1 MWCPLHWRRPKLH
14 LYTRRGADRNR
25 KVQPILLLSIFR
37 KVFERNWGA
46 SDRLP
51 RWESPTVPDSVW
63 KVLLLL
69 LSRSWPYAR
78 YADLPPLVIA
88 LDNVGG
94 SEFMEQRSTCQSRAA
109 GSFQRLSASFSRYLI
124 DRSLQ
129 VAVNRLTEVIFPSE
143 TSVSQWPVLGPI
155 LLSIY
160 FNNLLQITPH
170 GKCLLWRLHPLTHMN
185 KRTDPGH
192 DSLSTNSWETLRPA
206 MIVDKSPFS
215 PRKLRPWWYHV
226 PGGDAWQCVWFRNYV
241 IPL

>member
-1 MWCPLHWRRPKLH
+1 MPITLKKAKVTPVHEKRCRSEPESTGQSYSSQSSEKYLRDIMEHLTGFLDENHPLF
-14 LYTRRGADRNR
+14 
-25 KVQPILLLSIFR
+25 PIQYGKWKGRSIF
-37 KVFERNWGA
+37 
-46 SDRLP
+46 
-51 RWESPTVPDSVW
+51 
-63 KVLLLL
+63 VLLLL

-170 GKCLLWRLHPLTHMN
+170 GKCLL
-185 KRTDPGH
+185 
-192 DSLSTNSWETLRPA
+192 
-206 MIVDKSPFS
+206 
-215 PRKLRPWWYHV
+215 
-226 PGGDAWQCVWFRNYV
+226 
-241 IPL
+241 